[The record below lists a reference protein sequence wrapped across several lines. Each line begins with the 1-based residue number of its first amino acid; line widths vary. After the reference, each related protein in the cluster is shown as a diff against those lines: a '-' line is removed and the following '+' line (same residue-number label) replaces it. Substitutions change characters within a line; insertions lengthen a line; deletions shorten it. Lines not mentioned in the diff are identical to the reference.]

1 MEVSGLRESCTTP
14 LSKKRSR
21 VNCKNETR
29 AEREAPR
36 IKYFCMK
43 TYRHSVNDLRRIV
56 TDITVMRDDD
66 LVDKATTMLLALI
79 SGEVDTWDQ

>member
-1 MEVSGLRESCTTP
+1 
-14 LSKKRSR
+14 
-21 VNCKNETR
+21 
-29 AEREAPR
+29 
-36 IKYFCMK
+36 MK